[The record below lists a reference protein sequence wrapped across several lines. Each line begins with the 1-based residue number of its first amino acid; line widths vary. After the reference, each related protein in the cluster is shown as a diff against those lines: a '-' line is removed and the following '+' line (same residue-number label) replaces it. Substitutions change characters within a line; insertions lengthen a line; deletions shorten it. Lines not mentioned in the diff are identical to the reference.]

1 MLSMSASAPVVYLY
15 VIPKTEVHDYVAT
28 HMPAH
33 YTGTIRDESK
43 MGYTILADILK
54 TKFEIIYQAKNI
66 LTKPDGKPYIKDS
79 SICFNISYSQDYVAC
94 AVGLQEIG
102 IDIEQPRRLL
112 PKLLPKILTREE
124 INDSVDPLQAWVIKE
139 AYGKLLGAGLAL
151 GFTSISVETILG
163 KQPHFI
169 VSNEPYTCAVFYE
182 NPNTTLET
190 QYILE
195 GTS

>member
-1 MLSMSASAPVVYLY
+1 MSASTPVVYLY
-15 VIPKTEVHDYVAT
+15 VIPKTKIHNYAAT

-33 YTGTIRDESK
+33 YTGTIRDELK
-43 MGYTILADILK
+43 MGYTILEDILK
-54 TKFEIIYQAKNI
+54 TKFGVTYHAKNI
-66 LTKPDGKPYIKDS
+66 LTKPNGKPYIKDS

-94 AVGLQEIG
+94 AVGQQGIG
-102 IDIEQPRRLL
+102 IDIEQPRELL
-112 PKLLPKILTREE
+112 PKLLPKILTRGEV
-124 INDSVDPLQAWVIKE
+124 NSGVDPLWAWVIKE

-151 GFTSISVETILG
+151 GFASISVETILG

-182 NPNTTLET
+182 NPNTTVET
-190 QYILE
+190 QYILG

>member
-151 GFTSISVETILG
+151 GFYVNISRNNTRQTTTFYSVERTVYLCSFLRESKHNLRDPI
-163 KQPHFI
+163 H
-169 VSNEPYTCAVFYE
+169 T
-182 NPNTTLET
+182 
-190 QYILE
+190 
-195 GTS
+195 

>member
-1 MLSMSASAPVVYLY
+1 MSASAPVVYIC
-15 VIPKTEVHDYVAT
+15 VIPKTEVYNYAST
-28 HMPAH
+28 PMPAH
-33 YTGTIRDESK
+33 YEGTIRDESR
-43 MGYTILADILK
+43 MGYAILTDILK
-54 TKFEIIYQAKNI
+54 NKFGVTYHVKNI
-66 LTKPDGKPYIKDS
+66 LAKPNGKPYIKDS

-94 AVGLQEIG
+94 AVGQQEIG
-102 IDIEQPRRLL
+102 IDIEQPRELL

-124 INDSVDPLQAWVIKE
+124 INDGVDPLWAWVIKE
-139 AYGKLLGAGLAL
+139 AYGKLLDAGLAL
-151 GFTSISVETILG
+151 GFASISVETILG

-190 QYILE
+190 QYTLG